1 MTTLSIIPNSYAI
14 DSDVF
19 PTLSLAERD
28 RRWRLVRDFTSQQGL
43 DGLVV
48 FGWGRNANDSYFTNE
63 ESHAIVLMTGAE
75 DPMMFL
81 GDVPINRYDG
91 AGARYERWVENWKH
105 GNPIGS
111 LAEEIRSRGL
121 AGANLGVVG
130 LSSRAV
136 GQWAGVVPFSTWNR
150 VLAELPQ
157 VTWVDV
163 ADAFETL
170 TLVKSAE
177 EQEMVRKAA
186 SLGEAASAAYVA
198 ATRIGALESEVT
210 AAAVNAIIGGGG
222 WMRAPF
228 ILERAGKH
236 RFGWGQ
242 PEWFGMGGKPHTLE
256 RGDSIASEL
265 FAYYGGFESQQQIDV
280 VIGEPD
286 RLLRELEEVCLES
299 YQAGMAALR
308 PGIRFSELAEIMD
321 EPLKRSGTWN
331 TGPMVQTVAPVI
343 FNSATRINPGVD
355 PALAHLPALPSGVG
369 LDGDFEITEGVAFAF
384 EPNAL
389 RDGRRVCIG
398 GTVMLTDRGIEEL
411 NTIANRLVVVD
422 A

>member
-1 MTTLSIIPNSYAI
+1 MTLLTIPNTFEI

-28 RRWRLVRDFTSQQGL
+28 RRWGNVREFISSNGL
-43 DGLVV
+43 DALVV
-48 FGWGRNANDSYFTNE
+48 FGWDRNANDSYLTNE
-63 ESHAIVLMTGAE
+63 AQHSIVLMTPTE
-75 DPMMFL
+75 DPLVFL

-91 AGARYERWVENWKH
+91 AGARYERWTDNWRS
-105 GNPIGS
+105 GNPVG
-111 LAEEIRSRGL
+111 GL
-121 AGANLGVVG
+121 VDALGEYGLTGATIGVVG

-136 GQWAGVVPFSTWNR
+136 GQWSGVIPFSTWST
-150 VLAELPQ
+150 VLQKLPG

-163 ADAFETL
+163 ADAYETL

-177 EQEMVRKAA
+177 EQEMIRKAA

-198 ATRIGALESEVT
+198 AAGVGVLESVVT
-210 AAAVNAIIGGGG
+210 AAAIDAIVAGGG

-228 ILERAGKH
+228 ILERAGSH

-242 PEWFGMGGKPHTLE
+242 PEWFSMGGRPYALQK
-256 RGDSIASEL
+256 GDSIASEL

-286 RLLRELEEVCLES
+286 ALLRELEEVCLES
-299 YQAGMAALR
+299 YHAGIEALK
-308 PGIRFSELAEIMD
+308 PGIRFAELAAIMD
-321 EPLKRSGTWN
+321 EPLARSKTWN
-331 TGPMVQTVAPVI
+331 TGPMVQTVSPVI
-343 FNSATRINPGVD
+343 YNSATRIDPGVD
-355 PALAHLPALPSGVG
+355 PALAHLPKLPGGVG
-369 LDGDFEITEGVAFAF
+369 LDGDFVITEGVAFAF

-389 RDGRRVCIG
+389 RDGKRVCIG
-398 GTVMLTDRGIEEL
+398 GTVMLTDRGVEEL
-411 NTIANRLVVVD
+411 NTIANRLQVVP